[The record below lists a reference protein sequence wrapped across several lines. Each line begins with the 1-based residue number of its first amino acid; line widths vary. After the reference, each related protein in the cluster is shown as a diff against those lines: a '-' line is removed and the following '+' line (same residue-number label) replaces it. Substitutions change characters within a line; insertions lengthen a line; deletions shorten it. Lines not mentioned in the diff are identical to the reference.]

1 MIKFGDDISFHKHNF
16 SILGSRGCG
25 AVGRVAAYDTRDLQ
39 FEFSHLQFLLT
50 FNFVKNCTEK
60 TEYKEKRCRE
70 WHNKKMSPFLAKT
83 DELRRLLRQWHS
95 SDEQNHKREIAS
107 GKSQASNRKR
117 QIGSGNLQA
126 GNASGKS
133 EVGNRKRE
141 IASGKSQAANRK
153 RLIPTIKSLAANR

>member
-107 GKSQASNRKR
+107 GKSQA
-117 QIGSGNLQA
+117 
-126 GNASGKS
+126 
-133 EVGNRKRE
+133 
-141 IASGKSQAANRK
+141 ANRK

>member
-50 FNFVKNCTEK
+50 FNFVKKCHHFWPKPTNCVDFCGNGI
-60 TEYKEKRCRE
+60 RA
-70 WHNKKMSPFLAKT
+70 MSKIT
-83 DELRRLLRQWHS
+83 
-95 SDEQNHKREIAS
+95 S
-107 GKSQASNRKR
+107 GKSQAANRKR
-117 QIGSGNLQA
+117 QIASVKSEAVTCKREMQA
-126 GNASGKS
+126 GN
-133 EVGNRKRE
+133 RKWE

-153 RLIPTIKSLAANR
+153 RQIASG

>member
-70 WHNKKMSPFLAKT
+70 WHNKKCHHFWPKPTNCVDFCGNGIRAMSKIT
-83 DELRRLLRQWHS
+83 
-95 SDEQNHKREIAS
+95 S
-107 GKSQASNRKR
+107 GKSQAANRKR
-117 QIGSGNLQA
+117 QIASVKSEAVTCKREMQA
-126 GNASGKS
+126 GN
-133 EVGNRKRE
+133 RKWE

-153 RLIPTIKSLAANR
+153 RQIASG

>member
-39 FEFSHLQFLLT
+39 FEFSHLQFLLN

-107 GKSQASNRKR
+107 VKSEAVTCKR
-117 QIGSGNLQA
+117 EMQA
-126 GNASGKS
+126 GN
-133 EVGNRKRE
+133 RKWE

-153 RLIPTIKSLAANR
+153 RQIASG